1 LRSPTVND
9 PEPWLHRA
17 PGARDGAAALD
28 VGCSI
33 PSGLFFLQPLAPST
47 RQAEMAI
54 SPRHVRIAA
63 RDYQSPARA
72 AKRYD
77 ARRVANIELT
87 KPYEPNAALRAL
99 YHRFFDRIQVDESW
113 VLRVRDLAAEGSVVY
128 VLRSLNFIDF
138 FALDHLTKRY
148 ALPQIRFV
156 NNLGLWVLNP
166 MGKGWLN
173 AILPRA
179 GVTAADELGDALDR
193 GGSAAL
199 FLKRPPGVLDVA
211 TGNTRGRGLK
221 EGDELVHA
229 LIDLQRQNE
238 QPILLVPQVFVWTK
252 QPDTRGTRPL
262 DFILGSREWPS
273 PARVVG
279 QFLYNYKHVA
289 LKAGEPLNLKEF
301 LSAENGV
308 SDPARVRRITYAMLR
323 RLERERRSVTGP
335 AEKAPDR
342 VRMEIVRSPKLRTII
357 EDLAGER
364 PADRYVLTGRALNML
379 KKLQATPD
387 LTTIKGLEMVFDRVF
402 HKIYA
407 GIDYEKSDI
416 ERVREAAKDG
426 TLVLLPSHKSH
437 IDYLILSYVFNEE
450 NLQLPLIAAG
460 DNLDFFPVGP
470 IFRRGGAF
478 FIRRSFKGD
487 RLYAAVV
494 DAYVRRLIRDGYP
507 IELFLEGGR
516 SRTGKLLP
524 PKFGML
530 NMIVDAALA
539 VPQRTAYF
547 VPVSIGYERVV
558 EAGSYERELIG
569 GEKKKEDAADLLKT
583 PEVLQ
588 HRYGRINLQIGE
600 ILSFDSLRDDL
611 GIQRAQALT
620 PAKRRAVVT
629 RLGNRVMDE
638 INRVTAVTPGA
649 LTALALLSHVRRGI
663 AFTELVE
670 RCRKLL
676 AVLSEQDARVSPALA
691 TPSGSLRPDAIR
703 EAVRMFLEAELVE
716 LHRTSEPE
724 AGRERRKRPR
734 VEDESIITL
743 IDAKRLAL
751 DTSKNIITHFF
762 VERSLVAIAMTV
774 PPGPPVAI
782 DTVRDRVQKLSRLF
796 KYEFRFHADAPFDE
810 IFDET
815 LASLKRSGIIES
827 SVERHL
833 DSGPGRDG
841 WSGEEWLTTYASVIK
856 NFLEGYRVAA
866 RGLTTLLKGPQAEKD
881 LVKKALALGN
891 RMFFAGEIERREAVS
906 KPILENAYQALA
918 DQGYLLKRDGK
929 LELAESFRTGRAVA
943 AIEGRIAGYL
953 GEAVE

>member
-1 LRSPTVND
+1 V
-9 PEPWLHRA
+9 
-17 PGARDGAAALD
+17 AR
-28 VGCSI
+28 
-33 PSGLFFLQPLAPST
+33 
-47 RQAEMAI
+47 
-54 SPRHVRIAA
+54 
-63 RDYQSPARA
+63 
-72 AKRYD
+72 
-77 ARRVANIELT
+77 ELT
-87 KPYEPNAALRAL
+87 KPYEPNPALRAL
-99 YHRFFDRIQVDESW
+99 YHRFFDRIQVDDGW
-113 VLRVRDLAAEGSVVY
+113 VRRVRELAAEGTVVY
-128 VLRSLNFIDF
+128 VLRNLNFIDF

-148 ALPQIRFV
+148 ALPQIRFA
-156 NNLGLWVLNP
+156 NDLGLWILNP

-179 GVTAADELGDALDR
+179 GVTPSDELRDALER

-211 TGNTRGRGLK
+211 AGASGGRGLR
-221 EGDELVHA
+221 EGDDLVRT
-229 LIDLQRQNE
+229 LIDLQRE
-238 QPILLVPQVFVWTK
+238 SERPILLVPQVFVWTK

-262 DFILGSREWPS
+262 DFILGPREWPS
-273 PARVVG
+273 PARTVG

-289 LKAGEPLNLKEF
+289 LKAGEPLSLADF
-301 LSAENGV
+301 LREENGA
-308 SDPARVRRITYAMLR
+308 SDSARVRRITYAMLR

-342 VRMEIVRSPKLRTII
+342 VRMEIVRSPKLRSVI

-364 PADRYVLTGRALNML
+364 PADRYVLTARALAML

-387 LTTIKGLEMVFDRVF
+387 LTTIKGLEMIFDRVF

-407 GIDYEKSDI
+407 GIDYEKADI
-416 ERVREAAKDG
+416 ARVAEAAKDG
-426 TLVLLPSHKSH
+426 SLVLLPSHKSH

-460 DNLDFFPVGP
+460 DNLDFFPVGG

-487 RLYAAVV
+487 KLYAAVV

-516 SRTGKLLP
+516 SRTGKLLA
-524 PKFGML
+524 PKFGLL

-539 VPQRTAYF
+539 VPQRKTYY

-558 EAGSYERELIG
+558 EAGSYEHELAG

-583 PEVLQ
+583 PEVLR

-600 ILSFDSLRDDL
+600 ILTFEELKADL
-611 GIQRAQALT
+611 GFERGQKLT
-620 PAKRRAVVT
+620 PAKRRAIVT

-649 LTALALLSHVRRGI
+649 LTALALLSHTRRGI
-663 AFTELVE
+663 PFVELAD

-676 AVLSEQDARVSPALA
+676 GVLQELDARVSPALA
-691 TPSGSLRPDAIR
+691 TSGGSLRPDAIR
-703 EAVRMFLEAELVE
+703 EAVRMFLDAELVGV
-716 LHRTSEPE
+716 HRPSEAE
-724 AGRERRKRPR
+724 GGKERRKRQR
-734 VEDESIITL
+734 VEDDTIITL
-743 IDAKRLAL
+743 VDAKRLAL

-762 VERSLVAIAMTV
+762 VERSLVAIAMLV
-774 PPGPPVAI
+774 PPGPPVDE
-782 DTVRDRVQKLSRLF
+782 DTVRERVQRLSRLF
-796 KYEFRFHADAPFDE
+796 KHEFRFRADAPFDE

-815 LASLKRSGIIES
+815 IAAMVRAGK
-827 SVERHL
+827 VERRDKQL
-833 DSGPGRDG
+833 AAGGGRDG
-841 WSGEEWLTTYASVIK
+841 WSGDEWLFTYASVLR
-856 NFLEGYRVAA
+856 NFLEGYRIAA
-866 RGLTTLLKGPQAEKD
+866 RGLTVLLKGAQTEKD
-881 LVKKALALGN
+881 LVKKSLALGN

-906 KPILENAYQALA
+906 KPLIENAVLSFV
-918 DQGYLLKRDGK
+918 DQGYLARSDGK
-929 LELAESFRTGRAVA
+929 LELAESFHSARAVA

-953 GEAVE
+953 GENVG